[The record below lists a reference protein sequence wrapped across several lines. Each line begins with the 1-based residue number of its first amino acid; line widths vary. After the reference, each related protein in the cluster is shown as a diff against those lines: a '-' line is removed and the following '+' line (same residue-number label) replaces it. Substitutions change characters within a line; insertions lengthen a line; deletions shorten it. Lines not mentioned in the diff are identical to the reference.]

1 MLILRLTATCAFLI
15 AFSFFITPSSA
26 HNTTVVID
34 SATGGEFP
42 SRRVELTDRHP
53 AHPSISARA
62 NARKKMTEDGIDSS
76 ATASVSA
83 TQSIVFPDGNV
94 GTTYGYWEIYAE
106 VTGGSGRDADC
117 GNYSGSMSEGAGDWT
132 EDDYPSDHLSDA
144 SAESGSNVSNQLSQS
159 ADCDISI

>member
-1 MLILRLTATCAFLI
+1 MLTLRLTVMCAFLI
-15 AFSFFITPSSA
+15 AFSFFITSISA
-26 HNTTVVID
+26 HDTTVVID

-62 NARKKMTEDGIDSS
+62 SARKKMTADGIDSC

-83 TQSIVFPDGNV
+83 TQSITFPNGAV
-94 GTTYGYWEIYAE
+94 GTTYGYAE
-106 VTGGSGRDADC
+106 VTGGSGRDEDC
-117 GNYSGSMSEGAGDWT
+117 GNYSGSLSEGAGDWT
-132 EDDYPSDHLSDA
+132 EDDYPGDHLSDA
-144 SAESGSNVSNQLSQS
+144 SAESGSNVSNQISQS